1 MKSRDDYRL
10 AHLRDLLG
18 GQYRFEGILG
28 EGGSAV
34 VYRVTN
40 LRLGRFEALKVLTT
54 GRPDDPGFG
63 VRFTNEAKLAATLDH
78 PNIVKVYDFGIDEGI
93 FWYTMQYVDGP
104 TLDRVY
110 RSSGPFSERAIAQI
124 AVPLLDALD
133 YIHRNRIVH
142 RDIKPANIILDEA
155 CRPYLMDFGI
165 ARSADAM
172 KLTQTGIL
180 VGTPVYLSPEVV
192 SGLEPDGQS
201 DLYSLGVT
209 FYELLTGEFPFP
221 AASTVQAIFSR
232 MHGDPEPLSGRRPEM
247 DPRHEAIIMR
257 SLERDRGDR
266 YPSAGRMRDDY
277 LALLR
282 AVGEPPG
289 PALEASFGTEL
300 WLGREIVPTEGALYD
315 PTLRARI
322 APARRLSGPPGKRL
336 LAWVA
341 GLTTLAAVA
350 IVLVWAAW
358 DRSSREPAGS
368 SAPASALAAATPPS
382 VSGTPLAAVPIPT
395 VDGRRGTPR
404 PTVGP
409 GAEPAPAGKPAADGP
424 ASRGDSRRDGPSPG
438 VAAPEPL
445 IRRPVRPPQLLERA
459 AVPLPGGVPE
469 GCRGR
474 TVSVSLLVGE
484 DGRVKTSRVL
494 SAVPPECGRA
504 ALQAVERYIFSPA
517 VDARGRPVEA
527 ATAVSVELF

>member
-1 MKSRDDYRL
+1 MKGREDYRL

-18 GQYRFEGILG
+18 GQYRFEGVLG

-110 RSSGPFSERAIAQI
+110 RSTGPLIERAIAQI

-142 RDIKPANIILDEA
+142 RDIKPANIIIDEA

-201 DLYSLGVT
+201 DIYSLGVT

-232 MHGDPEPLSGRRPEM
+232 MHGDPVPLSERRPEM

-257 SLERDRGDR
+257 SLERERGDR
-266 YPSAGRMRDDY
+266 YPNAGRMRDDY

-289 PALEASFGTEL
+289 PALEASFGTKL
-300 WLGREIVPTEGALYD
+300 WLGNEIVPTEGALYD

-322 APARRLSGPPGKRL
+322 APVRRWRKPPGKRL
-336 LAWVA
+336 LTWAV
-341 GLTTLAAVA
+341 GLTGLVAVA
-350 IVLVWAAW
+350 IVLLWAAW
-358 DRSSREPAGS
+358 DRSPSGPAGGEAP
-368 SAPASALAAATPPS
+368 SAPGAAGKSPS
-382 VSGTPLAAVPIPT
+382 VSGTPSASVVI
-395 VDGRRGTPR
+395 
-404 PTVGP
+404 
-409 GAEPAPAGKPAADGP
+409 PAADGRNASRPAAEAGATSPAPARKPAASGPP
-424 ASRGDSRRDGPSPG
+424 ASGDARRAGPLPG
-438 VAAPEPL
+438 ASAPEPL
-445 IRRPVRPPQLLERA
+445 VRRPVRPPQLLDRA
-459 AVPLPGGVPE
+459 TIRLPEGIPE

-474 TVSVSLLVGE
+474 TVSVSVIVGE

-494 SAVPPECGRA
+494 SAVAPECGRA
-504 ALQAVERYIFSPA
+504 ALQAVARYVFKPA
-517 VDARGRPVEA
+517 VDARGQPVEA

>member
-18 GQYRFEGILG
+18 GQYRFEGVLG

-110 RSSGPFSERAIAQI
+110 RSTGPFSERAIAQI

-209 FYELLTGEFPFP
+209 FYELLTGDFPFP

-257 SLERDRGDR
+257 SLERERGDR
-266 YPSAGRMRDDY
+266 YPTAGRMRDDY

-300 WLGREIVPTEGALYD
+300 WLGPEIVPTEGALYD

-322 APARRLSGPPGKRL
+322 APARDGPKPRGKPL
-336 LAWVA
+336 LAWAV
-341 GLTTLAAVA
+341 GLTALAAVA
-350 IVLVWAAW
+350 IVLVWVAW
-358 DRSSREPAGS
+358 DRSPPGPAG
-368 SAPASALAAATPPS
+368 APVPPPAAAASPS
-382 VSGTPLAAVPIPT
+382 VSGTPSAAVIIPAGGGSGGAPRP
-395 VDGRRGTPR
+395 VDG
-404 PTVGP
+404 P
-409 GAEPAPAGKPAADGP
+409 GHGPAPVGKPAEGGP
-424 ASRGDSRRDGPSPG
+424 ASTGDSRREGPIPG
-438 VAAPEPL
+438 GAAPEPPV
-445 IRRPVRPPQLLERA
+445 RRPVRPPQLLERA

-504 ALQAVERYIFSPA
+504 ALQAVERYVFRPA